1 MSRRK
6 HRNPFQ
12 WRKLAVLP
20 TATCLALCMGYA
32 SPAIAEEPVQNSE
45 TSTAQVSTV
54 EASSPGV
61 DTAAKESPTDKSNK
75 SAFSATTIPAADA
88 NSAADEGGSETKPA
102 SPAED
107 VYALVPSESS
117 PHLTWTKNGEPCA
130 ASGWKSFEGAWYWFD
145 GSPHAAEARWV
156 SDRGSWYWLGEDG
169 RMAEGTFEAQGSL
182 WHATASGAL
191 LTGQGWAWDGAWY
204 RTSPSGALTTGWLWD
219 GAWYWLDPQSGKM
232 AAGWFRDG
240 GGDWYLADGSGRMLT
255 GWQATGG
262 RWYHLAGSGRMDAGW
277 LWDGAW
283 YWLDPEGGAMA
294 VGWAQDGDGA
304 WWYLLGDGTLSGQRW
319 VAGWAGS
326 WYWVDASGRM
336 GSGWL
341 SWGGSWYWLD
351 PETGMMATGLETIG
365 KQDYY
370 FTESGSMAAKQ
381 WVPIDDTG
389 KYRFAT
395 ANGELTANAS
405 KTNGELVLLDD
416 SDAPLSGWVKIDG
429 LHFYAKP
436 DSGAMAT
443 QWQMIDGNW
452 YWFGGQGAMATGWT
466 SANGSWY
473 LMAQSGEMKT
483 GWQYVDGAWYY
494 LDPSSGA
501 MKTGWLN
508 ENGTWYW
515 LSASGAMVTG
525 WQYVD
530 GGFYYFN
537 ASGAWDPYADPM
549 TQRAQG
555 YYSATNWLIMI
566 DTVNNEFGV
575 YWGWQGNWKLQY
587 HWSCSTG
594 AWATPTVLGEYTVG
608 IKGYVFGSGF
618 SCYYYTQFYGD
629 YLIHSGEYYQGTFVE
644 MDNRQGVNISH
655 GCVRL
660 TLDRAKWVYDNIPYN
675 TKVVTYMG

>member
-1 MSRRK
+1 M
-6 HRNPFQ
+6 
-12 WRKLAVLP
+12 
-20 TATCLALCMGYA
+20 
-32 SPAIAEEPVQNSE
+32 
-45 TSTAQVSTV
+45 
-54 EASSPGV
+54 
-61 DTAAKESPTDKSNK
+61 
-75 SAFSATTIPAADA
+75 
-88 NSAADEGGSETKPA
+88 
-102 SPAED
+102 
-107 VYALVPSESS
+107 PSESS

-145 GSPHAAEARWV
+145 GSPCAAEARWV

-191 LTGQGWAWDGAWY
+191 LTGRGWAWDGAWY

-219 GAWYWLDPQSGKM
+219 GAWYWL
-232 AAGWFRDG
+232 A
-240 GGDWYLADGSGRMLT
+240 
-255 GWQATGG
+255 
-262 RWYHLAGSGRMDAGW
+262 
-277 LWDGAW
+277 
-283 YWLDPEGGAMA
+283 PESGAMA
-294 VGWAQDGDGA
+294 VGWAQDGAGA

-351 PETGMMATGLETIG
+351 PETGKMATGLETIG

-370 FTESGSMAAKQ
+370 FAESGSMVEKQ

-395 ANGELTANAS
+395 ANGKLTANAS

-429 LHFYAKP
+429 FDFYAKP

-452 YWFGGQGAMATGWT
+452 YWFGSQGAMETGWV
-466 SANGSWY
+466 SANGAWY

-530 GGFYYFN
+530 GGYYYFN

-660 TLDRAKWVYDNIPYN
+660 TLDRAKWVYDNIPYS